1 VRGKDELKRW
11 QFKKE
16 GYNALYPLDKY
27 LIQFSFRETNPMT
40 VDSSNTQSDFQ
51 AQKVLSIAW
60 GHFTHDTF
68 SAFVAPL
75 LPRLIEKLSLT
86 FTQVGML
93 TSLVQ
98 LPAVLNPF
106 IGYLADGTSMRWLV
120 ILAPAMTAT
129 LASLL
134 GAMPSYGA
142 ALVLLLTMGVSIAMF
157 HAPAPAIVA
166 RLSGR
171 QTGKGM
177 GWFMAAGELG
187 RTLGPLLA
195 VWAVATLSLEGMW
208 PVMLLGWTATLLLA
222 WRLRNTQA
230 YIPPQR
236 NVRKILPHLG
246 RVFIPLAVII
256 LLRNALMVELT
267 TYLPTFL
274 EGEGATP
281 LAAGG
286 ALSLLEAAGI
296 LGALIGGPLSDKF
309 GRKVVLGGA
318 IATTAGLTTLFL
330 LAQGWLRILLLVS
343 IGFTSLAPQPIFLA
357 IVQDHFPRHR
367 GVANGLY
374 MSTAFLLQSAALF
387 SVGALGDVAG
397 LRTTFWLGTG
407 LSLLAIP
414 AIWMLPSP
422 ANTVLED
429 SA

>member
-1 VRGKDELKRW
+1 
-11 QFKKE
+11 
-16 GYNALYPLDKY
+16 
-27 LIQFSFRETNPMT
+27 MT
-40 VDSSNTQSDFQ
+40 ADSSNTPSDFQ
-51 AQKVLSIAW
+51 SQEVLSISW

-86 FTQVGML
+86 FTQVGTL
-93 TSLVQ
+93 TSLMQ

-106 IGYLADGTSMRWLV
+106 IGYLADGTSMRWAV
-120 ILAPAMTAT
+120 ILAPATTAT

-134 GAMPSYGA
+134 GVMPSYSTV
-142 ALVLLLTMGVSIAMF
+142 LVLLLTMGVSIAMF
-157 HAPAPAIVA
+157 HAPAPAIIA

-208 PVMLLGWTATLLLA
+208 PVMLLGWAATLLLA

-230 YIPPQR
+230 YTSPQHG
-236 NVRKILPHLG
+236 VREILPHLG
-246 RVFIPLAVII
+246 RVFVPLAVIV
-256 LLRNALMVELT
+256 LLRHALMVELT

-274 EGEGATP
+274 EGEGAT
-281 LAAGG
+281 LFAAGG

-296 LGALIGGPLSDKF
+296 VGALMGGPLSDRF
-309 GRKVVLGGA
+309 GRKVVLSGA

-330 LAQGWLRILLLVS
+330 LAQGWLRIPLLAS
-343 IGFTSLAPQPIFLA
+343 IGFTGLATQPIFLA
-357 IVQDHFPRHR
+357 IVQDYFPQHR

-374 MSTAFLLQSAALF
+374 MSTSFLLRSAALF
-387 SVGALGDVAG
+387 GVGALGDAVG

-414 AIWMLPSP
+414 AIWILPSP
-422 ANTVLED
+422 ANTALEE
-429 SA
+429 SV

>member
-1 VRGKDELKRW
+1 
-11 QFKKE
+11 
-16 GYNALYPLDKY
+16 
-27 LIQFSFRETNPMT
+27 MT

-51 AQKVLSIAW
+51 SQEVLSISW

-86 FTQVGML
+86 FTQVGTL

-106 IGYLADGTSMRWLV
+106 IGYLADGPSMRWLV
-120 ILAPAMTAT
+120 ILAPATTAT

-134 GAMPSYGA
+134 GTMPSYST

-222 WRLRNTQA
+222 WRLRNAQA
-230 YIPPQR
+230 HVSPR
-236 NVRKILPHLG
+236 RSVREILPHLG
-246 RVFIPLAVII
+246 RVFMPLVIII
-256 LLRNALMVELT
+256 LLRNTLMVELT

-274 EGEGATP
+274 EREGATP
-281 LAAGG
+281 LAAGA

-296 LGALIGGPLSDKF
+296 VGALIGGPLSDQL
-309 GRKVVLGGA
+309 GRKVILSGA
-318 IATTAGLTTLFL
+318 IAVTAGLTTLFL
-330 LAQGWLRILLLVS
+330 LAQGWLRIPLLIS

-357 IVQDHFPRHR
+357 IVQDHFPQHR

-387 SVGALGDVAG
+387 SVGALGDVVG
-397 LRTTFWLGTG
+397 LRTTFWLGVG

-414 AIWMLPSP
+414 AIWILPSP
-422 ANTVLED
+422 ANTALED